1 MEPFESSRAFLDK
14 LFVQIL
20 KVLVLPGKIQCYSFI
35 AVAGGI
41 IYCQRISWSFR
52 IMHAKFT
59 NGINL
64 FRKEKK

>member
-1 MEPFESSRAFLDK
+1 MEI
-14 LFVQIL
+14 V
-20 KVLVLPGKIQCYSFI
+20 KVLVLQEKIQCYSFI

-64 FRKEKK
+64 FRKETK